1 MLMLPSRCFYSR
13 AVLRQHVVS
22 YGRDGSDMWTSIF
35 FFFIFFVLLFIL
47 LDITVEEMSHV

>member
-22 YGRDGSDMWTSIF
+22 YGRDGSDMWTLIF
-35 FFFIFFVLLFIL
+35 FLIFFVLLFIL